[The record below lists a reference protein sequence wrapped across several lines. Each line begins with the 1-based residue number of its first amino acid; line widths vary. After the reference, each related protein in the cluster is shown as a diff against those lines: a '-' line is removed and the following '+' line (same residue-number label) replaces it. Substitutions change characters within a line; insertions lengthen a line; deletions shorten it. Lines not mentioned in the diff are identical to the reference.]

1 MFIPNAQDVGF
12 DSSGIR
18 RAQYID
24 DDCSMNYTTQN
35 LVYSTVTGTGEAMN
49 AVTLIGLAYGPSGS
63 SGPWNVYFA

>member
-1 MFIPNAQDVGF
+1 MFIPNAQDVGG

-18 RAQYID
+18 GAQYID
-24 DDCSMNYTTQN
+24 DDCNMNYTTQN

-49 AVTLIGLAYGPSGS
+49 AVTLIGLAYGPAGS